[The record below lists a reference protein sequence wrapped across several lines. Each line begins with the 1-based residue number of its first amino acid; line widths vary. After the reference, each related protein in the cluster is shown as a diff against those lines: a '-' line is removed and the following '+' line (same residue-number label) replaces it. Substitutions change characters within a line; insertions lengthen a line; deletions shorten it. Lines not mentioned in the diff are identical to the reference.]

1 MNQMVSIVKPGAGNG
16 VVIPP
21 ANQLDQHEKFVN
33 ELPTKQEIVPKT
45 VSGVQLS
52 HE

>member
-33 ELPTKQEIVPKT
+33 ELPTKQTNCTENCLRC
-45 VSGVQLS
+45 SAES
-52 HE
+52 

>member
-33 ELPTKQEIVPKT
+33 ELPTKQTNCAENCLRC
-45 VSGVQLS
+45 SAES
-52 HE
+52 